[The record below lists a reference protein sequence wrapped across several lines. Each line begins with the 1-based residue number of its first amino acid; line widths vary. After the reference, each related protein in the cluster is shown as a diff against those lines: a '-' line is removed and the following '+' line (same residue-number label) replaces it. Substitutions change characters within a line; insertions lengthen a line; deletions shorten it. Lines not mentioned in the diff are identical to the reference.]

1 MVNNIVLDTNCLI
14 ASLNS
19 PFVRLVDPYFRFNL
33 IQSDVDDNKF
43 VDCAI
48 AANAVFIVSEDTHFN
63 VLKEIAF
70 PCVNVI
76 RLERFLQILKNQYY
90 SITDTPT
97 SFLNEEQ

>member
-1 MVNNIVLDTNCLI
+1 M
-14 ASLNS
+14 
-19 PFVRLVDPYFRFNL
+19 
-33 IQSDVDDNKF
+33 
-43 VDCAI
+43 DCAI

-97 SFLNEEQ
+97 SFLNEETIGYGKAQE